1 MFYFHKLSMVWLA
14 TLCCVLFCTLQ
25 PYAQAQS
32 NEIAVTIDGME
43 ASTTSAIGEVERH
56 SAAEWAFTDGSD
68 HFGTRSKPESTG
80 DFLACLISGPSNV
93 CPLSPSTF
101 SGPANMSSYA
111 WSLSG
116 GSSNISGSTTGQSIT
131 VNASSAG
138 SFTLTL
144 TVTDASGSTATCT
157 KAVSLNASPA
167 CSVNGPSLVCNN
179 TPGNIYSGPGGMSSY
194 LWSVSGPATLVGPN
208 TGSSISVTSGFAG
221 AFQVSLTTTD
231 ANGCSRTCSTLGGN
245 LPGPSCFIAGP
256 SASCS
261 NTTATFQSLSNFG
274 IASYTWSVSGNASIV
289 GSNTGS
295 SVSISVGASGSYT
308 VSLSLTNNDNCTS
321 SCSQTVNIV
330 TPPTCAIGA
339 PTLVCGN
346 SGDNVFTAPAGM
358 SSYSWSI
365 TGSGTIQG
373 SSTGSSVSVA
383 AGATGMFTLGL
394 TIVNASGCSSTCSLP
409 FTITEKPGLS
419 VNTPNQT
426 ICSGSNI
433 ANITPTS
440 TIPSASISWTRDNV
454 TEVTGIAGS
463 GTGSISG
470 SLVNTTNAPILVTF
484 TFTATFNGCAGDPI
498 TATVLVNPTPSNT
511 LSGGGTYCG
520 GTSVT
525 LTADPGGTAYTWRRG
540 LDNFASEGIPGNP
553 NTNEITVLKSG
564 IYRVTVTNASGCTAT
579 AQTVVTIADH
589 IFTGALTSGDAV
601 QAGRLTRAGSPSV
614 CSSVKT
620 CNVFTTGGNYV
631 YDSYTIENSSN
642 TTRCAV
648 IGMSNSCGAEVF
660 STAYLNTFN
669 PTSLCSNYLGD
680 PSSSGEITFYEV
692 QVPPASKL
700 VVVVNQVNIGSF
712 CPNYQISVDMPGG
725 FDGVTV
731 TANPSPGC
739 ENAPINLSATPF
751 SNATYQWAGDGVSSG
766 TTASVTAIPTVLGSQ
781 TYTVT
786 VTAPNGCNPVTA
798 TTSVVIGT
806 LPECPSTFTPANGT
820 TGVPITLNALTWNT
834 VAGATSYK
842 VFFGTNAPNY
852 NNIANG
858 TTVTGNSYTVPGP
871 LLPNLTHG
879 YRIVAVNYCGDSPS
893 CPTTTFSTCIPTF
906 NCPANRNVNLNGTCA
921 LVVPD
926 LVTGLTANPGCGA
939 LTFTQSPAAGT
950 VVSSSHNGTV
960 SVVITPDNP
969 DVAPCTVL
977 LTGKDVTAPSVTCKP
992 ATVTL
997 NGSGNGSIV
1006 TSSVFQSGS
1015 DNCGTVNQQSVNPST
1030 FNCANLGTNTVT
1042 LVVNDGNGN
1051 TATCSATVTV
1061 VDATPP
1067 TITCPA
1073 NTTVAAGANCTGTV
1087 GTRVLAT
1094 KTDNCASTISE
1105 TQSPAASTI
1114 LTGHNTSQVVTLT
1127 ANDGNGNTATCSF
1140 VVTLKD
1146 ITPPVIVCKPRTV
1159 FLTPFNAGIT
1169 TADVYQSG
1177 SDNCGVVALQ
1187 NVAPSAFTCADL
1199 GENTVVLTAEDG
1211 NGNTSTCSAIV
1222 TVVDNIAP
1230 SITCPANITLTANS
1244 YDCSAVVNYA
1254 VPAADNCGVD
1264 FIDYTHAPGSVF
1276 EGGSTLVTAT
1286 AYDASGNNFSCQ
1298 FWVYVGPGIEICD
1311 GYDNDCDGWIDESDA
1326 FEQVYKTADPL
1337 SGNSDQ
1343 MGNAV
1348 AIDSSTSLVGVRFD
1362 DEKGTNAGAAIIYER
1377 NSLGEWAPIKR
1388 LLPADSTAG
1397 DQFGYA
1403 VALHKNWAL
1412 VAANLGDG
1420 SANSNNGVV
1429 YVFER
1434 NTGGSNQWGQ
1444 VTKLIPP
1451 ANQGTNLNFG
1461 VSVAFDGR
1469 YALVGAS
1476 FDDQIAN
1483 NAGAV
1488 YVFDAQNNWA
1498 QSAKLMAS
1506 DGAANDEF
1514 GFSVA
1519 LDSQSVA
1526 IIGAINHDATA
1537 INAGAAYIFR
1547 LTPAGNWTQ
1556 VKKLLASNGAA
1567 NDWFG
1572 YSVGIDNG
1580 WAVVGAPLSD
1590 FRAPNAGV
1598 AYSFQRN
1605 FGGVNNWGETGKLFA
1620 YDAANNDQ
1628 LGRSLALDSALV
1640 VLGAPNENAKGT
1652 NAGAGYTFF
1661 RQNDGNWIPSQ
1672 KLVDPTGN
1680 LNDNLFFSVA
1690 VSDRVILAGAPRDNE
1705 QNFVD
1710 NGSAQW
1716 FESSCDGSSSYVH
1729 SDNFRPAQ
1737 DIIGDEV
1744 RNNTHIQVYPVPFI
1758 DDVRVQF
1765 TLETAVESANVTICN
1780 ALGQVV
1786 VSLHKG
1792 ALHAGVHEMQWR
1804 TGADVPAGSYYLR
1817 IDAGTTQEIKR
1828 LVKVAE

>member
-1 MFYFHKLSMVWLA
+1 MFYFYKLSMA
-14 TLCCVLFCTLQ
+14 RTAALCCVLFCTIQ
-25 PYAQAQS
+25 PYVQAQS
-32 NEIAVTIDGME
+32 NQISVDVNEME
-43 ASTTSAIGEVERH
+43 APTTSAIGEGPRD
-56 SAAEWAFTDGSD
+56 SATEWAFTEVSD
-68 HFGTRSKPESTG
+68 HVGARDNSEHTSN
-80 DFLACLISGPSNV
+80 FLACLISGPSNV

-116 GSSNISGSTTGQSIT
+116 GSSTISGSTTGQSIT
-131 VNASSAG
+131 VNASSIG
-138 SFTLTL
+138 SYTLTL
-144 TVTDASGSTATCT
+144 TVTDASGTTATCT
-157 KAVSLNASPA
+157 KAVSLNASPT
-167 CSVNGPSLVCNN
+167 CFVNGPSLVCNN
-179 TPGNIYSGPGGMSSY
+179 TPGNIYSGPSGMNSY

-208 TGSSISVTSGFAG
+208 IGSSISVTSGFAG
-221 AFQVSLTTTD
+221 AFQVLLTTTD

-245 LPGPSCFIAGP
+245 LPGPSCFIGGP
-256 SASCS
+256 SVSCS
-261 NTTATFQSLSNFG
+261 NATATFQSLSTFG
-274 IASYTWSVSGNASIV
+274 ITSYTWSVSGNASIV

-308 VSLSLTNNDNCTS
+308 VSLSLTNNNNCTS
-321 SCSQTVNIV
+321 SCSQMVNIA

-346 SGDNVFTAPAGM
+346 SGGNVFTAPAGM
-358 SSYSWSI
+358 NSYSWSI

-383 AGATGMFTLGL
+383 TGATGMFTLGL

-409 FTITEKPGLS
+409 VTITEKPGLN
-419 VNTPNQT
+419 VNATSQT

-433 ANITPTS
+433 TNITPTA
-440 TIPSASISWTRDNV
+440 TIPGASISWTRDNV

-484 TFTATFNGCAGDPI
+484 TLTATFNGCNADPI

-511 LSGGGTYCG
+511 LSGGGMYCG

-525 LTADPGGTAYTWRRG
+525 LTADPGGTAYTWRRELG
-540 LDNFASEGIPGNP
+540 IFASEGIPGNP

-620 CNVFTTGGNYV
+620 CNVFTTGGSYV
-631 YDSYTIENSSN
+631 YDAYSVENSSN
-642 TTRCAV
+642 TTRCAI
-648 IGMSNSCGAEVF
+648 IGMSNSCGADVF

-669 PTSLCSNYLGD
+669 PNSLCSNYLGD

-725 FDGVTV
+725 FDGITV

-739 ENAPINLSATPF
+739 LNAPINLSATPF

-766 TTASVTAIPTVLGSQ
+766 TTASVTAIPTVTGSP

-798 TTSVVIGT
+798 TTSVVIGS

-820 TGVPITLNALTWNT
+820 AGVSTSLSALTWNT

-879 YRIVAVNYCGDSPS
+879 YRIVAVNYCGDSPA

-906 NCPANRNVNLNGTCA
+906 NCPANRNVNLNSACA
-921 LVVPD
+921 VVVPD
-926 LVTGLTANPGCGA
+926 LVTGLTANPGCSA
-939 LTFTQSPAAGT
+939 LTFTQSPTAGT
-950 VVSSSHNGTV
+950 TVPSSHNGTV
-960 SVVITPDNP
+960 SVVITPNNP
-969 DVAPCTVL
+969 DVAPCTVV
-977 LTGKDVTAPSVTCKP
+977 LTGKDVTAPSVTCKS

-997 NGSGNGSIV
+997 NGSGNGSII
-1006 TSSVFQSGS
+1006 TANVFQSGS
-1015 DNCGTVNQQSVNPST
+1015 DNCGTVNQQSVNT
-1030 FNCANLGTNTVT
+1030 AAFNCANLGTNTVT

-1051 TATCSATVTV
+1051 TATCSAIVTV

-1073 NTTVAAGANCTGTV
+1073 NTTVAAGANCTSTV
-1087 GTRVLAT
+1087 GTRTLVT

-1159 FLTPFNAGIT
+1159 FLTPSNASVT

-1177 SDNCGVVALQ
+1177 SDNCGTVALQ
-1187 NVAPSAFTCADL
+1187 NVVPNAFTCADL
-1199 GENTVVLTAEDG
+1199 GENTVVLTAQDG
-1211 NGNTSTCSAIV
+1211 NGNTSTCSAMV

-1244 YDCSAVVNYA
+1244 YDCSAVVNYT
-1254 VPAADNCGVD
+1254 VQAADNCGVD
-1264 FIDYTHAPGSVF
+1264 FIDYTNAPGSVF
-1276 EGGSTLVTAT
+1276 EEGSTLVTAT

-1311 GYDNDCDGWIDESDA
+1311 GYDNDCDGWIDEPDA

-1337 SGNSDQ
+1337 SGNNDQ

-1348 AIDSSTSLVGVRFD
+1348 AIDSSTALVGVRFD
-1362 DEKGTNAGAAIIYER
+1362 DEKGTNAGAAIVYER
-1377 NSLGEWAPIKR
+1377 NSLGEWAPVKR

-1420 SANSNNGVV
+1420 STNSNNGVV

-1444 VTKLIPP
+1444 VTKLAPP
-1451 ANQGTNLNFG
+1451 TNQGTNLNFG
-1461 VSVAFDGR
+1461 VSVVFDGR
-1469 YALVGAS
+1469 FALVGAS
-1476 FDDQIAN
+1476 FDDQVAN

-1488 YVFDAQNNWA
+1488 YVFDAQNNWL
-1498 QSAKLMAS
+1498 QSAKLIAS

-1519 LDSQSVA
+1519 IDSQSVA
-1526 IIGAINHDATA
+1526 IIGAINHDAA
-1537 INAGAAYIFR
+1537 ANNAGAAYLFR

-1620 YDAANNDQ
+1620 YDAASNDQ

-1640 VLGAPNENAKGT
+1640 VLGAPNENAKGA

-1690 VSDRVILAGAPRDNE
+1690 VSDRVILAGAHRDNE

-1716 FESSCDGSSSYVH
+1716 FESSCDGSSSFVQ
-1729 SDNFRPAQ
+1729 SDNFRPGL
-1737 DIIGDEV
+1737 DITGNEV
-1744 RNNTHIQVYPVPFI
+1744 RNNPHIQVYPVPFI
-1758 DDVRVQF
+1758 NDVRVQF
-1765 TLETAVESANVTICN
+1765 TLEAPVELANITICN

-1786 VSLHKG
+1786 VSLHQG

-1817 IDAGTTQEIKR
+1817 IDAGTTREIKR